1 MIKSFDSIPINRI
14 QIDKITDMTLNKGD
28 TLVLK
33 FDQDIWELNEATQ
46 MANIIM
52 KAYPN
57 NNIIT
62 IFKGMEL
69 GVIHHEN

>member
-33 FDQDIWELNEATQ
+33 FNQDIWDLNEATQ
-46 MANIIM
+46 MANVIM

-57 NNIIT
+57 NNILT
-62 IFKGMEL
+62 IFNGMEL

>member
-1 MIKSFDSIPINRI
+1 MIESFDSIPINRI

-33 FDQDIWELNEATQ
+33 FDQDIWDLNEATQ
-46 MANIIM
+46 MANVIM

-57 NNIIT
+57 NNILA
-62 IFKGMEL
+62 IFNGMEL